1 MARVWVR
8 RVREVSLDMENC
20 MDKFEIYL
28 KRQPNCFLDWMGFR
42 LRSLCT
48 LHVRHEIAAEI
59 QDLKYRIAHISDCRL
74 RYGITAIPSSYYNA
88 SSSMGPRFV
97 DYRLGALFI
106 QEDQLVGID
115 EPRRRLTNLLI
126 RDEKQCRVI
135 SVLGMGGLGKTTLTK
150 RVYEDLQMIGE
161 HFDYRA
167 WITISQTFNLNV
179 LLKDIIKQ
187 VASLDHKMDL
197 KKIQKNY
204 IDKIESKEEFDNMQ
218 SKEDLIN
225 QLQKLLKNKRY
236 IVVLDD
242 IWSIDAWESIKHALP
257 ENNNRSRVIVTT
269 RIEEVANNCCADASG
284 VDYVYKLQLLSKE
297 QSMELFQSRV
307 FGHNKRCPEHLE
319 NVANDLIAKCGGLP
333 LAIIAMAGVLKSMP
347 TPDDHQ
353 QWTNLL
359 NNLSSVFEIN
369 QSLEGMKKVLLLS
382 YNHLPYLLK
391 PCFLYLSIFPE
402 DHLIIRKNLIQLW
415 VAEGLVCNQY
425 AMSAEVVAEYY
436 FNELVSRSLILPS
449 EVGLNGKVKSYRIHD
464 IMLDVL
470 IFKSMEENMV
480 SIHGKHSRT
489 SLKDGNVIRR
499 LSLQRESN
507 QIRGIP
513 DDVDVSQVTSLLIY
527 DYQMILALLP
537 RFRLLRVLVFENYS
551 FDCKEEKVSFLQ
563 ILSKFRHLRYL
574 SLKGTSLK
582 SYPTKK
588 MKSTFSKSLSKLQN
602 LVTLDI
608 RDVGIRRLYSSVAKL
623 KQLRHLLMRNSDCFI
638 LRLINVNSKMNP
650 GVLLNLKNL
659 QTLVGLKINNME
671 IAEELGFLTQLRI
684 LKISVDSKSPKILSS
699 TCVSLNKLSGTLHSL
714 SLTVWPEPPERLN
727 LNINNHPSLLQSLQL
742 RGGCKLPYWVSSLNG
757 LATLTLIIDDKNL
770 DNDLG
775 VIKTLPNLLY
785 LTLSSFYYTSV
796 ELLFTTGGFRR
807 LKLLHLYGMEKLKS
821 IEFQIE
827 CMPVLKKLVINGGWS
842 LTCVIGIGFL
852 PCLQEIQLI
861 TASKRIVE
869 VLNSDVDTHKN
880 IPKFTTINVRDN

>member
-1 MARVWVR
+1 MAEALAQNVITSFVQGVISSNLTNLNNLASKEAGLLLGVRREITYIIEELEMMKAFLRSAEEKQETDFMARVWVR
-8 RVREVSLDMENC
+8 RVREVSLALT
-20 MDKFEIYL
+20 IIS
-28 KRQPNCFLDWMGFR
+28 FLDWLGFR

-115 EPRRRLTNLLI
+115 EPRRKLTNLLI

-161 HFDYRA
+161 YFDCRA

-179 LLKDIIKQ
+179 LLRDIIKQ

-218 SKEDLIN
+218 SNEDLIN
-225 QLQKLLKNKRY
+225 QLEKLLKNKRY

-297 QSMELFQSRV
+297 QSMELFQRRV
-307 FGHNKRCPEHLE
+307 FGHNKRYPEHLE

-333 LAIIAMAGVLKSMP
+333 LAIVAMAGVLKSMP

-359 NNLSSVFEIN
+359 NNLSSVFETN
-369 QSLEGMKKVLLLS
+369 QSLEGMKQVLLLS

-464 IMLDVL
+464 IMLEVL

-480 SIHGKHSRT
+480 SIHGKHSRS

-513 DDVDVSQVTSLLIY
+513 DDVNVSQVTSLLIY
-527 DYQMILALLP
+527 DFQMILALLP

-551 FDCKEEKVSFLQ
+551 FDCDEEKVSFLQ

-588 MKSTFSKSLSKLQN
+588 MKSTFSKSLSKLRN

-608 RDVGIRRLYSSVAKL
+608 RDVGIRRLAIPLPTGGQLWESTTSKRIDKRNARKGHESLVARRPSKGAVDRSVIIVQEGQNLLHNRKKSTHWCNRMDPVQERSVARENKPI
-623 KQLRHLLMRNSDCFI
+623 RITNST
-638 LRLINVNSKMNP
+638 P
-650 GVLLNLKNL
+650 
-659 QTLVGLKINNME
+659 
-671 IAEELGFLTQLRI
+671 
-684 LKISVDSKSPKILSS
+684 
-699 TCVSLNKLSGTLHSL
+699 
-714 SLTVWPEPPERLN
+714 
-727 LNINNHPSLLQSLQL
+727 
-742 RGGCKLPYWVSSLNG
+742 
-757 LATLTLIIDDKNL
+757 
-770 DNDLG
+770 
-775 VIKTLPNLLY
+775 
-785 LTLSSFYYTSV
+785 
-796 ELLFTTGGFRR
+796 
-807 LKLLHLYGMEKLKS
+807 
-821 IEFQIE
+821 
-827 CMPVLKKLVINGGWS
+827 
-842 LTCVIGIGFL
+842 
-852 PCLQEIQLI
+852 I
-861 TASKRIVE
+861 TAS
-869 VLNSDVDTHKN
+869 
-880 IPKFTTINVRDN
+880 